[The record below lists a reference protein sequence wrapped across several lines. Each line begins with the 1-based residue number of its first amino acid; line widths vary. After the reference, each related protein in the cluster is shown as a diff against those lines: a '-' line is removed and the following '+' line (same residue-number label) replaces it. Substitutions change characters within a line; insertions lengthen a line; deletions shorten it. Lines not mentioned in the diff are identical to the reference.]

1 MVDNSKKK
9 KEEPVEEGLPIWM
22 ATFAD
27 MMTLLFAFFVLL
39 FSMSTI
45 DPVKVSAM
53 EDAMNENAVQNAA
66 GTAANTSQGNSQPR
80 LSISEIKD
88 TLEDIFYHLQEKSD
102 AKYMFL
108 ISIKDINAGD
118 ELTANYNLYTYPKTG
133 IGVQTF

>member
-1 MVDNSKKK
+1 MADNTKKK

-39 FSMSTI
+39 FSMATI

-66 GTAANTSQGNSQPR
+66 GAAASEAKGRELKYVVSSQQYEGSC
-80 LSISEIKD
+80 LV
-88 TLEDIFYHLQEKSD
+88 
-102 AKYMFL
+102 
-108 ISIKDINAGD
+108 
-118 ELTANYNLYTYPKTG
+118 YTGLHHQKFK
-133 IGVQTF
+133 VL